1 MGACGSKKAA
11 EAAEQDAAHA
21 APAGVNATPGR
32 RVSYCARE
40 TTAGAV
46 ALPFPKDKIGL
57 NSNHGIKPS
66 ASFSGVTAK
75 INQDR
80 GLVSYPFCNDPRQ
93 ILLAVYDGHGPH
105 GEKISEFASFTYV
118 ELLEAEASALETDTE
133 GCMLRNMVK
142 CDELI
147 RKNRKMPSHDSGTTA
162 IVARLHGSD
171 SITTACVGDSRC
183 VKGSRAKGEAKDS
196 KAAWE
201 AHDLSVDQKPDD
213 PGERARI
220 EAQGGYV
227 SRASD
232 AYGPAR
238 VWKGGFGIGPGLA
251 MSRSLGDHAVAEVGV
266 TAEPVMLTE
275 AITPEDEVLIL
286 ASDGVWEFI
295 SSQEAVAICQTK
307 HPNATAATKELIKQ
321 ATARWKAAE
330 GNYRDDISAIV
341 VSTPDQPPYSLYP
354 YSTLRSTVRS
364 CLSAPSYP
372 CLPCGHTRS
381 PGVPAHLRRS
391 GGIAQGPAGWGHSR
405 DAHLRAGCGRD
416 RRVSQRPRRLGQ
428 RAGRDRAEISRDRRD
443 RTRAAAWLGR
453 ACGLHEAAP
462 LDGVGDDDGGA
473 RGLVPP
479 PLPHSH
485 CHLYCILCFYKFYC
499 HLTVSKE

>member
-21 APAGVNATPGR
+21 APAGANAAPGR

-183 VKGSRAKGEAKDS
+183 VKGSRAKGETKDS

-307 HPNATAATKELIKQ
+307 HPNATAATKELIRQ

-341 VSTPDQPPYSLYP
+341 VSTPDRPPYSLYP
-354 YSTLRSTVRS
+354 YSTLYSAVHRAIMLISPLLPLPTVRPHALTRCS
-364 CLSAPSYP
+364 CPSS
-372 CLPCGHTRS
+372 TIWRNRS
-381 PGVPAHLRRS
+381 RA
-391 GGIAQGPAGWGHSR
+391 SR
-405 DAHLRAGCGRD
+405 LGA
-416 RRVSQRPRRLGQ
+416 RPRRTPSCRMRTRPPCVTTATAPRTAR
-428 RAGRDRAEISRDRRD
+428 RARSSRDQPRSARSHSSSGLARARL
-443 RTRAAAWLGR
+443 RTSR
-453 ACGLHEAAP
+453 
-462 LDGVGDDDGGA
+462 GGA
-473 RGLVPP
+473 SRWRRG
-479 PLPHSH
+479 
-485 CHLYCILCFYKFYC
+485 
-499 HLTVSKE
+499 

>member
-1 MGACGSKKAA
+1 M
-11 EAAEQDAAHA
+11 
-21 APAGVNATPGR
+21 
-32 RVSYCARE
+32 
-40 TTAGAV
+40 
-46 ALPFPKDKIGL
+46 LPFPKDKIGL

-66 ASFSGVTAK
+66 GGFSGTTAK

-80 GLVSYPFCNDPRQ
+80 GLVSYPFCDDPRQ

-147 RKNRKMPSHDSGTTA
+147 RKNRKMPSLDSGTTA
-162 IVARLHGSD
+162 IVARLHGGE

-183 VKGSRAKGEAKDS
+183 VKGSRAKGETKAS

-213 PGERARI
+213 PGEQARI
-220 EAQGGYV
+220 EARGGYV
-227 SRASD
+227 SPASD

-251 MSRSLGDHAVAEVGV
+251 MSRSLGDHTVAEVGV

-286 ASDGVWEFI
+286 ASDGVGEFI
-295 SSQEAVAICQTK
+295 SSQEAVAICQAK
-307 HPNATAATKELIKQ
+307 HSNATAATKELIKQ

-341 VSTPDQPPYSLYP
+341 V
-354 YSTLRSTVRS
+354 V
-364 CLSAPSYP
+364 
-372 CLPCGHTRS
+372 
-381 PGVPAHLRRS
+381 
-391 GGIAQGPAGWGHSR
+391 
-405 DAHLRAGCGRD
+405 
-416 RRVSQRPRRLGQ
+416 VSS
-428 RAGRDRAEISRDRRD
+428 E
-443 RTRAAAWLGR
+443 
-453 ACGLHEAAP
+453 
-462 LDGVGDDDGGA
+462 
-473 RGLVPP
+473 
-479 PLPHSH
+479 
-485 CHLYCILCFYKFYC
+485 
-499 HLTVSKE
+499 

>member
-21 APAGVNATPGR
+21 APAGANAAPGR

-93 ILLAVYDGHGPH
+93 ILLAVYDGHGPN

-295 SSQEAVAICQTK
+295 SSQEAVAICQSK

-341 VSTPDQPPYSLYP
+341 VSS
-354 YSTLRSTVRS
+354 
-364 CLSAPSYP
+364 
-372 CLPCGHTRS
+372 
-381 PGVPAHLRRS
+381 
-391 GGIAQGPAGWGHSR
+391 
-405 DAHLRAGCGRD
+405 
-416 RRVSQRPRRLGQ
+416 
-428 RAGRDRAEISRDRRD
+428 E
-443 RTRAAAWLGR
+443 
-453 ACGLHEAAP
+453 
-462 LDGVGDDDGGA
+462 
-473 RGLVPP
+473 
-479 PLPHSH
+479 
-485 CHLYCILCFYKFYC
+485 
-499 HLTVSKE
+499 